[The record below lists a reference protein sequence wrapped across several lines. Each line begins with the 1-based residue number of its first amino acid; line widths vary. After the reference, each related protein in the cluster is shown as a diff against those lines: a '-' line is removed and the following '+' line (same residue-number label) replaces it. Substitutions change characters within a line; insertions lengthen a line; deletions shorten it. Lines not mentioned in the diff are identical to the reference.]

1 MKNTLRLI
9 AFGFFLLTQ
18 MTAFAQQQKNKPVNP
33 EAKAKRQTAE
43 MKVRL
48 NLSDDQTA
56 KVYNVLLSREKEMA
70 EKKDQVRQKNQTY
83 QSKIQSILNNEQQA
97 EFKKMQAEK
106 REQSKVR
113 RQMQSKPQKAPDSP
127 KNQ

>member
-1 MKNTLRLI
+1 MKNTFRLL
-9 AFGFFLLTQ
+9 AFGCLMITHL
-18 MTAFAQQQKNKPVNP
+18 TAFSQQEKSKSVNP
-33 EAKAKRQTAE
+33 EAKAKRQAAE

-48 NLSDDQTA
+48 SLNDNQTTQ
-56 KVYNVLLSREKEMA
+56 VYDILLSREKEIA
-70 EKKDQVRQKNQTY
+70 EKKDQARQKNQAY
-83 QSKIQSILNNEQQA
+83 QTKIQSILNQEQQA

-113 RQMQSKPQKAPDSP
+113 RQMRSEPQKATDAP